1 MEIKPLR
8 VGSLLL
14 SSNVLMAPL
23 AGYTCLPFRILANEL
38 GAGLNFTEMASAN
51 SLKYRDIATK
61 RLLLTS
67 ERSGKI
73 KAAQLLGGNPA
84 VMEAV
89 AASEE
94 LGKFDIIDINMG
106 CPVPNVFKAGEG
118 CAMMLDMPRAAAVIR
133 AGKKSGKVVTV
144 KCRTGIKENDMFA
157 AEFARMCEDAG
168 ADMITIHGRSRSM
181 MYDGVPHYEEIAQA
195 KAAVSIPVIANGG
208 INSVSDAERVM
219 EITGAD
225 GVMLA
230 RYALE
235 NPFVIRDLTGVPY
248 EKSFLEVML
257 EQLSLALLYYD
268 ETFALRYVRCIAAN
282 GMKKRRGT
290 KKYKEGLY
298 RAGSVGELKEILEL
312 IFGEEPASAT

>member
-1 MEIKPLR
+1 
-8 VGSLLL
+8 
-14 SSNVLMAPL
+14 
-23 AGYTCLPFRILANEL
+23 
-38 GAGLNFTEMASAN
+38 
-51 SLKYRDIATK
+51 
-61 RLLLTS
+61 
-67 ERSGKI
+67 
-73 KAAQLLGGNPA
+73 
-84 VMEAV
+84 
-89 AASEE
+89 
-94 LGKFDIIDINMG
+94 
-106 CPVPNVFKAGEG
+106 
-118 CAMMLDMPRAAAVIR
+118 
-133 AGKKSGKVVTV
+133 
-144 KCRTGIKENDMFA
+144 
-157 AEFARMCEDAG
+157 
-168 ADMITIHGRSRSM
+168 
-181 MYDGVPHYEEIAQA
+181 
-195 KAAVSIPVIANGG
+195 
-208 INSVSDAERVM
+208 M

-282 GMKKRRGT
+282 GT

>member
-1 MEIKPLR
+1 
-8 VGSLLL
+8 
-14 SSNVLMAPL
+14 
-23 AGYTCLPFRILANEL
+23 
-38 GAGLNFTEMASAN
+38 
-51 SLKYRDIATK
+51 
-61 RLLLTS
+61 
-67 ERSGKI
+67 
-73 KAAQLLGGNPA
+73 
-84 VMEAV
+84 
-89 AASEE
+89 
-94 LGKFDIIDINMG
+94 
-106 CPVPNVFKAGEG
+106 
-118 CAMMLDMPRAAAVIR
+118 
-133 AGKKSGKVVTV
+133 
-144 KCRTGIKENDMFA
+144 
-157 AEFARMCEDAG
+157 
-168 ADMITIHGRSRSM
+168 
-181 MYDGVPHYEEIAQA
+181 
-195 KAAVSIPVIANGG
+195 
-208 INSVSDAERVM
+208 M